1 MAFKIFLSWFENLS
15 RHEKIVARPS
25 GHPKLFTSKVSTNL
39 VPKSQPSFIP
49 YSKVIGL
56 TNYKLS
62 ISNYQLKFTNSF
74 GNVMVF

>member
-1 MAFKIFLSWFENLS
+1 MAFKIS

-25 GHPKLFTSKVSTNL
+25 GNPKLFTSKVTKNL

-49 YSKVIGL
+49 YSKVIDL
-56 TNYKLS
+56 TNYKLN
-62 ISNYQLKFTNSF
+62 ILNYQLKFTNSF